1 MTRPRVP
8 TALLV
13 LLVMCFGCAPSGTR
27 PIESTA
33 RAPQG
38 VAKAD
43 DLLVVDC
50 LLPGQIRQLGGRV
63 TYVTARRAVK
73 TSARD
78 CEIRGGEYV
87 AFDRANYATAL
98 KVWLPLAK
106 DGDATAQSYVG
117 EIFEK
122 GLGVPPDYAAAAEW
136 YRRAADGGSSRAA
149 INLGALYEQ
158 GLGVPKDVG
167 QALNWYRRAA
177 GMSDVTFNAV
187 APSSSDEGAQLRREV
202 TELRRQLQA
211 KQAALEQTQRELE
224 NLRRNLE
231 QRRSEIDAER
241 AAVARLRADLERQR
255 TMAQGSDNTRI
266 RELEKSIT
274 ERESQIAGKDR
285 ELAKLRTD
293 VVRLESE
300 SATHRTEVDRLRQKE
315 LDAGPEIQIIEPQLV
330 VATRDTVAT
339 RDIHPTPARAQAPA
353 SAQPPASPQAPAS
366 APAAASPQMAA
377 NADRVTGDRVVFATS
392 DRVTV
397 IGRVVATAGLSS
409 FTVNGRE
416 EKVDNTN
423 IFRTQIAV
431 KKPQERV
438 RIVAVDRSGRKAA
451 VDFVVIDRTPPPQVA
466 SAPSPNVAPTAPV
479 IGIPLPKRRVNFG
492 NYHALVIGINDY
504 KFLKP
509 LRTAVNDAKEVGR
522 ILEKDYGFRVTLLL
536 NPTRYDLLSKLN
548 DFRERL
554 TEKDNLLIYYA
565 GHGELDQRNQRG
577 HWLPVDAEPTSSAN
591 WVSNITITDV
601 LNVMNVQQLLVI
613 ADSCYAGTITRSAL
627 GQLDGG
633 MSDEKKIETLQ
644 LMVQK
649 RSRVAM
655 TSGGVEPVIDSAG
668 GTHSVFAVTFMELL
682 QGNAGV
688 LTGQEMFHLVRL
700 RVAAT
705 AEKVEMH
712 QVPEYGPIKFAG
724 HESGDFLFVRRAN

>member
-1 MTRPRVP
+1 MTRLRVP
-8 TALLV
+8 VALLILLV
-13 LLVMCFGCAPSGTR
+13 LGFGCAPSGPR
-27 PIESTA
+27 PPASTA
-33 RAPQG
+33 QAPQS

-73 TSARD
+73 TSGRD

-106 DGDATAQSYVG
+106 DGDAAAQTYVG

-122 GLGVPPDYAAAAEW
+122 GLGVPPDHAAAAEW
-136 YRRAADGGSSRAA
+136 YRRAADSGSSRAA

-158 GLGVPKDVG
+158 GLGVPKDVA

-177 GMSDVTFNAV
+177 GLSDLTFNAIS
-187 APSSSDEGAQLRREV
+187 PGSSDEGTQLRREV
-202 TELRRQLQA
+202 AELRRQLQT

-224 NLRRNLE
+224 TLRRSLE

-255 TMAQGSDNTRI
+255 TTAQGSDSSRI
-266 RELEKSIT
+266 RELEKSIA
-274 ERESQIAGKDR
+274 ERESQITAKDR
-285 ELAKLRTD
+285 ELANLRTQ
-293 VVRLESE
+293 VVRLETDST
-300 SATHRTEVDRLRQKE
+300 THRTELDRLRQQAV
-315 LDAGPEIQIIEPQLV
+315 DAGPEIQVIEPQLV
-330 VATRDTVAT
+330 VATRDIQPRPVQ
-339 RDIHPTPARAQAPA
+339 AQA
-353 SAQPPASPQAPAS
+353 SADRPSGDHVVLATT
-366 APAAASPQMAA
+366 
-377 NADRVTGDRVVFATS
+377 DRVTLIA
-392 DRVTV
+392 
-397 IGRVVATAGLSS
+397 RVVAAGGLAS

-423 IFRTQIAV
+423 IFRTQIPV

-438 RIVAVDRSGRKAA
+438 RMVAVDRGGRKAA
-451 VDFVVIDRTPPPQVA
+451 VEFVIIDRTPPPQVA
-466 SAPSPNVAPTAPV
+466 AAPSAAVATAAPL

-504 KFLKP
+504 KFIRP
-509 LRTAVNDAKEVGR
+509 LRTAVNDAKEVGK

-536 NPTRYDLLSKLN
+536 NPTRYDILTKLN
-548 DFRERL
+548 DLRERL

-565 GHGELDQRNQRG
+565 GHGEIDQRNQRG
-577 HWLPVDAEPTSSAN
+577 HWLPIDAEANSSAN

-601 LNVMNVQQLLVI
+601 LNAMNVQQLLVV

-627 GQLDGG
+627 GQLEGG
-633 MSDEKKIETLQ
+633 MSDDKKIETLQ

-668 GTHSVFAVTFMELL
+668 GAHSVFAVTFIELL
-682 QGNAGV
+682 QSNAGV
-688 LTGQEMFHLVRL
+688 LAGQEMFQLVRL

-705 AEKVEMH
+705 AEKVDMR